1 MKEQKM
7 EELFKRISAEEFA
20 KLDFRKVTLVDLRE
34 PDEVLVSRIQNSIQF
49 PRISL
54 SMFTAEWET
63 GARRLQIFLLTEAT
77 M

>member
-1 MKEQKM
+1 M

-34 PDEVLVSRIQNSIQF
+34 PDEVLVSRIDQNSIQF